1 MTRKSVSDKDKSLGS
16 MESKRKKLTDML
28 IDDKII
34 KEEYDAQ
41 YNELTRKINQAKWER
56 ALKSANMWE

>member
-1 MTRKSVSDKDKSLGS
+1 

-34 KEEYDAQ
+34 KEAYDAQ
-41 YNELTRKINQAKWER
+41 YNELTRN
-56 ALKSANMWE
+56 